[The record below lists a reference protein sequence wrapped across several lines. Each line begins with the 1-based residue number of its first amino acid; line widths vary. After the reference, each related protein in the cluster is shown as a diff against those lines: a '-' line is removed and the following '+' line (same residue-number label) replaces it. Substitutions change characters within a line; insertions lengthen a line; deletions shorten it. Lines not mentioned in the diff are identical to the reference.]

1 VPKTH
6 PCFIQQITNSHIWT
20 AHSLNCVSV
29 VNDILKGVINMLQFW
44 TGMAVGILICLLFDK
59 AFNIFFQI
67 DMMDYQV
74 KTNKLLRM
82 LVDKLKESEK

>member
-1 VPKTH
+1 MI
-6 PCFIQQITNSHIWT
+6 FEGGIIM
-20 AHSLNCVSV
+20 LN
-29 VNDILKGVINMLQFW
+29 FW
-44 TGMAVGILICLLFDK
+44 IGIMVGILICLLFDK

-82 LVDKLKESEK
+82 LIDKLKEGEK